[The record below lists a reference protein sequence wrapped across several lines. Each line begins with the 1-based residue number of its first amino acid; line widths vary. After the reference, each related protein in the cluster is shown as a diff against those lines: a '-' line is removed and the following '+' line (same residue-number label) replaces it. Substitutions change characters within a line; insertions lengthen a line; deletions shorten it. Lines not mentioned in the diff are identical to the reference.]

1 MQRRQE
7 PLGRGRPP
15 PRGPAGHPSQD
26 GDRLL
31 AGPAPPQGPS
41 GPWSAHPD
49 QRSYPQG
56 SQADRCRQ
64 EEGAQVIAKPKP
76 GGRRPRK
83 RARRTVP
90 PGVAYPQSS
99 SNNTLISSP
108 NPQGNGLPSSPAGHV
123 GFPGPPQ

>member
-41 GPWSAHPD
+41 GPWSAQPD

-64 EEGAQVIAKPKP
+64 EEGAQVMAKPKP

-83 RARRTVP
+83 RERRKIGRATSELQSLMRRWYARLCMKTKKKHKRLKES
-90 PGVAYPQSS
+90 ARQ
-99 SNNTLISSP
+99 LRD
-108 NPQGNGLPSSPAGHV
+108 QE
-123 GFPGPPQ
+123 